1 MRSPTRLASHFRVI
15 KLDSTMTNDPKT
27 QSENLTPA
35 AVRMRGWKCA
45 TANEKGK
52 TEG

>member
-1 MRSPTRLASHFRVI
+1 VI
-15 KLDSTMTNDPKT
+15 KLDSTMTNDPKA

-35 AVRMRGWKCA
+35 AVRMRGWECA

-52 TEG
+52 TEE